1 MMRGYFH
8 FKLFLR
14 DLTYSH
20 SYGKYKYFIFYCIVI
35 ILTVAETLPLKELD
49 GNSVDVFFLLL
60 KDVGY
65 FIQSSG
71 YEIPVNWIFIQ
82 FFILFLITDFLVHD
96 AETNSSYL
104 ILRIK
109 RREQYI
115 LSKLIWIVIQNI
127 LVYFGLF
134 IVIYVISSLLLGD
147 FSLEASSYFQDTIQ
161 SQAAISINPIQ
172 LILHLFFGYVLT
184 SIVLSGIFLL
194 CTQFFA
200 STVSFCFVLILGSLS
215 IFIDWKWLPAI
226 HSMILKSNLFDLE
239 HHLSLTFSFVYSV
252 FVYILSAFFTFIVYR
267 KTDILK

>member
-1 MMRGYFH
+1 MES
-8 FKLFLR
+8 K
-14 DLTYSH
+14 
-20 SYGKYKYFIFYCIVI
+20 
-35 ILTVAETLPLKELD
+35 P
-49 GNSVDVFFLLL
+49 
-60 KDVGY
+60 
-65 FIQSSG
+65 IQSSG

-172 LILHLFFGYVLT
+172 LIFTSLFRIRFDKHCVVGDFFTVH
-184 SIVLSGIFLL
+184 SI
-194 CTQFFA
+194 
-200 STVSFCFVLILGSLS
+200 FCFNSLLLFCAYIRFS
-215 IFIDWKWLPAI
+215 IYIYRLEMA
-226 HSMILKSNLFDLE
+226 SGNSFD
-239 HHLSLTFSFVYSV
+239 
-252 FVYILSAFFTFIVYR
+252 
-267 KTDILK
+267 DIEK